1 MSTQAAA
8 AVVDLAHHRDDP
20 VITTLRTSFQRMHQL
35 SRSEAPPTVAERRAR
50 LDALERVLRANQ
62 TAITEA
68 CNADFG
74 ARSRH
79 ETLLADIFPTMATLK
94 HTRKHLA
101 GWAKPRRA
109 PVHWAFQPGS
119 AKVVPQP
126 LGVIG
131 IIAPWNYPVQ
141 LALSP
146 LVAALAA
153 GNRAIIKPSEL
164 TPNTSALL
172 AKMMIEAFDPSVVTV
187 AQGGVEVAEAFS
199 RLPFDHILFTGS
211 TRVGAMVMR
220 AAADNL
226 TPVTLELGGKSPA
239 VIHDSFPMDLAAER
253 IMAGKLLN
261 AGQTCIAPDYVLV
274 PRGKTAEFIEACKQ
288 VVAKTR
294 PTLRDNP
301 DYTAVVN
308 DRQYLRLCQWL
319 DDAKSKGAQV
329 TEINPANE
337 EFPAVAHK
345 MPPTLVTATSD
356 DMIMMQEEIFGPIL
370 PVLEHTGTDDAIA
383 YINARPRPLA
393 LYYFDRDSSRVN
405 AVMQRTTSG
414 GVTINDTILHI
425 AQEDLPFGGVGPA
438 GMGAYHGQRGFDT
451 LSHLKG
457 VFYQSRINGAFLMN
471 PPYGPRLER
480 LVSILTA

>member
-1 MSTQAAA
+1 MPAAA
-8 AVVDLAHHRDDP
+8 QVVDLHDDP
-20 VITTLRTSFQRMHQL
+20 TIANLRTSFQRMHQL
-35 SRSEAPPTVAERRAR
+35 SRSEPPPTVAERRAR
-50 LDALERVLRANQ
+50 LDKLEQVVRANQ
-62 TAITEA
+62 QAIADA

-79 ETLLADIFPTMATLK
+79 ETLLADIFPTLAGLK
-94 HTRKHLA
+94 HTRKHVA
-101 GWAKPRRA
+101 AWSKPRRV

-119 AKVVPQP
+119 AKVLPQP

-164 TPNTSALL
+164 TPKTSQLL
-172 AKMMIEAFDPSVVTV
+172 ADMMAQAFDPSVVTV

-220 AAADNL
+220 AAAENL

-239 VIHDSFPMDLAAER
+239 VVADEFPLELAAER
-253 IMAGKLLN
+253 VMAGKLLN

-274 PRGKTAEFIEACKQ
+274 PKGKSQEFIAACQK
-288 VVAKTR
+288 VVARTR

-308 DRQYLRLCQWL
+308 DRQYARLRSWL
-319 DDAKSKGAQV
+319 QDAVAKGAQV
-329 TEINPANE
+329 TEINPAGE
-337 EFPAVAHK
+337 TFPADLHK
-345 MPPTLVTATSD
+345 MPPTLVTGATEA
-356 DMIMMQEEIFGPIL
+356 MTLMQEEIFGPVL
-370 PVLEHTGTDDAIA
+370 PILEHNGTDDAIA

-393 LYYFDRDSSRVN
+393 LYYFDRDGGRIGD
-405 AVMQRTTSG
+405 VMQRTVSG
-414 GVTINDTILHI
+414 GATVNDTILHI
-425 AQEDLPFGGVGPA
+425 AQEELPFGGVGPA
-438 GMGAYHGQRGFDT
+438 GMGAYHGQKGFDT
-451 LSHLKG
+451 FSHLKG
-457 VFYQSRINGAFLMN
+457 VFFQSRINGAFLMN
-471 PPYGPRLER
+471 PPYGKPLEK
-480 LVSILTA
+480 LVSILAG